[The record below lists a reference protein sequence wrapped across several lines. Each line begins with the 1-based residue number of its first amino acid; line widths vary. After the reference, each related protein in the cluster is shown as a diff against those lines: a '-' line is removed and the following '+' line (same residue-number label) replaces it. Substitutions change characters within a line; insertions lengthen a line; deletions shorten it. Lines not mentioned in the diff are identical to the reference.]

1 MSSEQSVT
9 ESPVQPSAPQATRE
23 DSSESGSGNGSAY
36 EGGYELDES
45 GQRVPHGMGQS
56 KSSRRR
62 RRKRK
67 GKGSE
72 AGAPGAASDQ
82 NSADGADSAPS
93 GTISVMAGEA
103 PAPSNPPLRPS
114 NGQSQ
119 PQARSF
125 SGSQAGSGA
134 SNQANGSGQL
144 NGAPGTK
151 RWKKKFRDRDRPRP
165 AGESSHPSAQG
176 STGQSNSGPSS
187 FRGPDTHQPGNS
199 SGFKRKGGFSSGGK
213 QRSSGGGSR
222 GGFVGPMDHS
232 YRASN
237 GNVFEIPPATIDPYG
252 NGNGNGHS
260 GGRSR
265 SYHQS
270 DSQPIDYSQG
280 RAIPIAA
287 DAPTKIYFFIEDL
300 FFIAKISE
308 TARKLGVKVAFAKN
322 EKEQIAALTD
332 ASEEDRPGLIV
343 FDLNNANAKPMSLIP
358 KLKTKLK
365 KTTSI
370 IGFLSHLQGDLK
382 AKAVEAGCDTVMP
395 RAAFS
400 QNLPNLLRRYGIEDV
415 EETNYNQ

>member
-1 MSSEQSVT
+1 MSSEQSIT
-9 ESPVQPSAPQATRE
+9 EAPVHSAPQATRE
-23 DSSESGSGNGSAY
+23 DSSAAGNSENGSAY
-36 EGGYELDES
+36 EGGGGYELDES
-45 GQRVPHGMGQS
+45 GQRVSHGMGQS

-72 AGAPGAASDQ
+72 AGAPGQ
-82 NSADGADSAPS
+82 GDGAEAQPS
-93 GTISVMAGEA
+93 GTLTLMAGEV
-103 PAPSNPPLRPS
+103 PAPVNQPPARPA
-114 NGQSQ
+114 NGQSP
-119 PQARSF
+119 PQGRSF
-125 SGSQAGSGA
+125 SGSQGNGA
-134 SNQANGSGQL
+134 PPSQANGGGQQ

-165 AGESSHPSAQG
+165 AGESSHASSPQGSNG
-176 STGQSNSGPSS
+176 STGPSSSS

-199 SGFKRKGGFSSGGK
+199 SGFKRKGGFGGSGK
-213 QRSSGGGSR
+213 QQRSGGGGSR
-222 GGFVGPMDHS
+222 GFVGPMDHS
-232 YRASN
+232 YRATN
-237 GNVFEIPPATIDPYG
+237 GNVFETPPATIDPYG
-252 NGNGNGHS
+252 NGSGHG

-332 ASEEDRPGLIV
+332 AAEDDRPGLIV
-343 FDLNNANAKPMSLIP
+343 FDLNNANAKPMTLIP
-358 KLKTKLK
+358 KLKNKLK

-370 IGFLSHLQGDLK
+370 VGFLSHLQGDLK

-400 QNLPNLLRRYGIEDV
+400 QNLPNLLRRYGIEEA
-415 EETNYNQ
+415 EEQNYNQ